1 MSTDDKKTALQVL
14 GDFQRTLIARKQT
27 CENIAKEMALSFTV
41 AGDKAAKDECL
52 SLKRQVDTLE
62 QVIQEFDRVV
72 NDNRLLFETKEQS
85 K

>member
-27 CENIAKEMALSFTV
+27 CENIAKERALSFTV
-41 AGDKAAKDECL
+41 ASDKAAKDECL
-52 SLKRQVDTLE
+52 LWKRQVDTLE